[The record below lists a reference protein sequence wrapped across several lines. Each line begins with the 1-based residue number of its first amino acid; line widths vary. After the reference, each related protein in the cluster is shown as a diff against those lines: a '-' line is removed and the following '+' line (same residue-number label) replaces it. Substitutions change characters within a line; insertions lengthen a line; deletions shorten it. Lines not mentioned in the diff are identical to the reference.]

1 MANAAAEH
9 FQDAYGK
16 SINNIP
22 RGGRCVHKPL
32 DRQSNSSMKSDIDN
46 TTATTTNGLQQLDGS
61 SSIPPTQK
69 LSPLNVQEDYLTY
82 TRNLYLQTPRLHNE
96 MNIDKIWD
104 EETAKKYKVDEVP
117 EAKTSSSKK
126 GGKKRKAAAVENSN
140 SIPASSSKSDDT
152 PSSMDIDQSKNNEGE
167 EEKELLP
174 LCGLEDDEQ
183 ALSYLQANYHGDSEK
198 AKLSI
203 MVDSDR
209 GNGVQRRRQLKKK
222 RKEADAE
229 YPDATT
235 FTSESWRWRVH
246 QARPSMLGDYRSS
259 RDPNYH
265 YFDPSPIET
274 DNLLDSSMPWRL
286 RRFGDDNNDSSSST
300 IAELHSPSR
309 ARSYSIAWSEE
320 EIDKAKKIWK
330 SILAYAKHTL
340 AKMEEDDEEEDDEVT
355 DNNNTKPPLNDLLEL
370 VGKAHALPTPEET
383 FGRRDLSARQM
394 SEDMNSIIDAIDS
407 GRDYVARLLK
417 SLKDDGEGIEL
428 DTLKQSIDEIEHLC
442 PVGLSELI
450 TIKRQVQ
457 EATLWEEKLE
467 SNVDHGTADSDA
479 SDGEDNDDDENNV
492 MTEKKLTLEKVERLV
507 SKGRNLTLRPR
518 SLVRL
523 QNRVEKAH
531 ILRKKISVWNE
542 ARNQENPQ
550 NMKFITSLIKE
561 ANKVDLAFPELF
573 TLTGVH
579 KKAEEWMDRASVAA
593 RTTIT
598 FEELESLVTK
608 GEGLPLNVSDVLEK
622 LQKRLTLA
630 KEWMARIDEI
640 VPKSDD
646 FLVWL
651 KRFRHALEDSNKSAH
666 LLSLLSEGSR
676 IPVTMQCSQL
686 LQIEIDARHWSAKAK
701 PWIPENL
708 DTEGEIS
715 APQKR
720 GKVDDVEEYLDRAA
734 SIRERLWFDEKEK
747 SEWILDGESELR
759 QMLEMAEEWFDKVSL
774 QFDRLLSLH
783 SSSCL
788 ILLSSFLT

>member
-22 RGGRCVHKPL
+22 RGGLCVHKPM
-32 DRQSNSSMKSDIDN
+32 DRQSNSSMKSDN
-46 TTATTTNGLQQLDGS
+46 NSTTKTTTTTTTNGLQQLDGS
-61 SSIPPTQK
+61 SSIPQSQK
-69 LSPLNVQEDYLTY
+69 LMNEQEDYLTY

-117 EAKTSSSKK
+117 EAKASSSKK
-126 GGKKRKAAAVENSN
+126 GGKKRKAAAVESSN
-140 SIPASSSKSDDT
+140 SIPVYSGKPAGAA

-265 YFDPSPIET
+265 YYDPSPIET

-300 IAELHSPSR
+300 TAELHSPSR
-309 ARSYSIAWSEE
+309 PRSYSIAWSEE

-394 SEDMNSIIDAIDS
+394 SEDMNSIIDAIDG
-407 GRDYVARLLK
+407 GRDYIARLLK

-467 SNVDHGTADSDA
+467 SNVDHGAADSDA
-479 SDGEDNDDDENNV
+479 SDGEDNDNDDDNNV

-598 FEELESLVTK
+598 FEELESLVT
-608 GEGLPLNVSDVLEK
+608 
-622 LQKRLTLA
+622 
-630 KEWMARIDEI
+630 
-640 VPKSDD
+640 
-646 FLVWL
+646 
-651 KRFRHALEDSNKSAH
+651 
-666 LLSLLSEGSR
+666 SE
-676 IPVTMQCSQL
+676 
-686 LQIEIDARHWSAKAK
+686 
-701 PWIPENL
+701 
-708 DTEGEIS
+708 
-715 APQKR
+715 
-720 GKVDDVEEYLDRAA
+720 
-734 SIRERLWFDEKEK
+734 
-747 SEWILDGESELR
+747 
-759 QMLEMAEEWFDKVSL
+759 
-774 QFDRLLSLH
+774 
-783 SSSCL
+783 SC
-788 ILLSSFLT
+788 